1 MASGGRDEILGKE
14 CAYAN
19 STACDFAKL
28 ITQNNDAW
36 AEAVSKATGRS
47 KEKLLS
53 ALEWG
58 KKELKGV
65 MSETALK
72 ALTTIAADEK
82 GELL

>member
-1 MASGGRDEILGKE
+1 MAPEGRDEILAKE
-14 CAYAN
+14 CAYAH

-28 ITQNNDAW
+28 ITQDNESW
-36 AEAVSKATGRS
+36 AEEVSKATGRS

-53 ALEWG
+53 TLEWG
-58 KKELKGV
+58 MKELKGV

-82 GELL
+82 GVLL